1 MVNTEKQVKKSC
13 NTNFSNRDLHIILV
27 YRKETEPETVK
38 DDILLYLRKVRTIAE
53 DNIEYCYIV
62 NQIMDKYPAIH
73 ILIRTKTTLNQ
84 EELKRH
90 WDKGMAK
97 ASTVSQADKRAM
109 DYYLTKWGSKTHY
122 SGGFK

>member
-1 MVNTEKQVKKSC
+1 MANA
-13 NTNFSNRDLHIILV
+13 DLHIILA

-38 DDILLYLRKVRTIAE
+38 EDILQYLRKVRTIAE
-53 DNIEYCYIV
+53 DNIEYCYTV
-62 NQIMDKYPAIH
+62 NQITDKHPAVH
-73 ILIRTKTTLNQ
+73 ILIRAKTTLNQ
-84 EELKRH
+84 EELKRQ

-109 DYYLTKWGSKTHY
+109 DYYLTMWGSKTHY